1 MILGQDVVTYFQV
14 VEQESPCHKE
24 FPDQSTIVAWMH
36 CHENGVK
43 CHLSSIDLHRQFLLE
58 KTFPH
63 ILAIVVE
70 INPKGKQKHE
80 FCRLSQKG
88 IQKINSCNQEECGPN
103 QNLCKQ
109 SVPHKACSYPRFS
122 EFVKKEIIF
131 NNGTFKVI
139 ENNCVDEV
147 SIQEDTSE
155 SNASQPKLND
165 IKNELIEC
173 RGCKKKVGSIRLHLR
188 SKVCRQHYSNEEH
201 SQFLKAKEDQKT
213 KYMKEY
219 LKDYLK
225 EYRKNNVETIK
236 EQKAVHSAKNQKSNA
251 LRQRKCRASKRQSV
265 DAQNR
270 ILSFKRDIIDGPN
283 STCFSCNRCLFKNS
297 VKVLR
302 TNDIEVLLKKID
314 SALFVEAHLED
325 CMNLSEMILCH
336 TCFASFKKNKLP
348 SINTNN
354 GLELDAVPEELSCI
368 SDLEQ
373 QLIALSLLFMTIKK
387 LPTSRMGAVVKEVI
401 CVPIESSDVAK
412 NVSQL
417 PRHPSNAEIIA
428 VKLKKKLEYKSAYL
442 EEFIRP
448 KTVITAVEKLKE
460 CGNKYYQNINVD
472 KDFMN
477 NNIDGEEKEDNVEK
491 DAMQNDVLDSISD
504 ESEDEN
510 EDPVKRHQSK
520 QSCET
525 CLTPM
530 NLEAKVVSNTT
541 SQTISKATGEGRN
554 SFEIAPGENKIPTNR
569 LRQIDGDVKAFP
581 KHYPSG
587 KYGINYPRKY
597 KLTNQMF
604 FNQRLLNA
612 DERFSKDNLYVFMA
626 STFIEQEQLE
636 KQINISGMRGSSK
649 PGADGE
655 TVVNLQDLFSVFKSI
670 KGTPKYWQTAKYEL
684 IAKVKQLGP
693 FHLFFTF
700 SCGEMM

>member
-1 MILGQDVVTYFQV
+1 M
-14 VEQESPCHKE
+14 
-24 FPDQSTIVAWMH
+24 A
-36 CHENGVK
+36 
-43 CHLSSIDLHRQFLLE
+43 
-58 KTFPH
+58 
-63 ILAIVVE
+63 
-70 INPKGKQKHE
+70 
-80 FCRLSQKG
+80 
-88 IQKINSCNQEECGPN
+88 
-103 QNLCKQ
+103 
-109 SVPHKACSYPRFS
+109 
-122 EFVKKEIIF
+122 
-131 NNGTFKVI
+131 
-139 ENNCVDEV
+139 
-147 SIQEDTSE
+147 
-155 SNASQPKLND
+155 
-165 IKNELIEC
+165 
-173 RGCKKKVGSIRLHLR
+173 
-188 SKVCRQHYSNEEH
+188 
-201 SQFLKAKEDQKT
+201 
-213 KYMKEY
+213 
-219 LKDYLK
+219 DY
-225 EYRKNNVETIK
+225 
-236 EQKAVHSAKNQKSNA
+236 SAKNQKSNA
-251 LRQRKCRASKRQSV
+251 LRQSKCRASKRQSV

-270 ILSFKRDIIDGPN
+270 ILSFRRDIIDGPN
-283 STCFSCNRCLFKNS
+283 SICFSCNRCLFKNS
-297 VKVLR
+297 VKTLK

-314 SALFVEAHLED
+314 SALFVEAHLEN
-325 CMNLSEMILCH
+325 CINLSEMILCH
-336 TCFASFKKNKLP
+336 TCFASFNKNKLP

-354 GLELDAVPEELSCI
+354 GLDLDIVPEELSCI
-368 SDLEQ
+368 SALEQ
-373 QLIALSLLFMTIKK
+373 QLIALNLLFMTIKK
-387 LPTSRMGAVVKEVI
+387 LPTSRMSAVVREVI

-636 KQINISGMRGSSK
+636 KQINISGMRGSLK

>member
-1 MILGQDVVTYFQV
+1 
-14 VEQESPCHKE
+14 
-24 FPDQSTIVAWMH
+24 
-36 CHENGVK
+36 
-43 CHLSSIDLHRQFLLE
+43 
-58 KTFPH
+58 
-63 ILAIVVE
+63 
-70 INPKGKQKHE
+70 
-80 FCRLSQKG
+80 
-88 IQKINSCNQEECGPN
+88 
-103 QNLCKQ
+103 
-109 SVPHKACSYPRFS
+109 
-122 EFVKKEIIF
+122 
-131 NNGTFKVI
+131 
-139 ENNCVDEV
+139 
-147 SIQEDTSE
+147 
-155 SNASQPKLND
+155 
-165 IKNELIEC
+165 
-173 RGCKKKVGSIRLHLR
+173 
-188 SKVCRQHYSNEEH
+188 
-201 SQFLKAKEDQKT
+201 
-213 KYMKEY
+213 
-219 LKDYLK
+219 
-225 EYRKNNVETIK
+225 
-236 EQKAVHSAKNQKSNA
+236 
-251 LRQRKCRASKRQSV
+251 
-265 DAQNR
+265 
-270 ILSFKRDIIDGPN
+270 
-283 STCFSCNRCLFKNS
+283 
-297 VKVLR
+297 
-302 TNDIEVLLKKID
+302 
-314 SALFVEAHLED
+314 
-325 CMNLSEMILCH
+325 MNLSEMILCH
-336 TCFASFKKNKLP
+336 TCFASFNKNKLP

-354 GLELDAVPEELSCI
+354 GLELDIVPEELSCI
-368 SDLEQ
+368 SALEQ
-373 QLIALSLLFMTIKK
+373 QLIALNLLFMTIKK
-387 LPTSRMGAVVKEVI
+387 LPTSRMSAVVKEVI

-477 NNIDGEEKEDNVEK
+477 NNLDGEEKEGNVEK
-491 DAMQNDVLDSISD
+491 DAMQDDILDSISD

-655 TVVNLQDLFSVFKSI
+655 TVVKLQDLFSVFKSI